1 MKKKIFRILFFS
13 SVVFLLLI
21 SINLDHQYIYNQK
34 ALNMIHYNFSDSLRI
49 QRLTKVKVALIDED
63 ISNKSLVHFT
73 KLYKNQEGKKYSHGT
88 TIANLLGARYDTNTG
103 YQGLLPNITLY
114 AYSIP
119 DNEMNVSS
127 LTEAIKC
134 VTNWNVD
141 IVCISMGTNKE
152 NVDLKNAILNTVHR
166 GIIVICSSGNNPYDT
181 NYPASFPIP
190 GVISVGAIGN
200 DYNILPYTN
209 VNSQVDIY
217 APGEDIVSLT
227 DNSSKVMAYS
237 GTSVAV
243 PFVTL
248 ACIYIKAFSPS
259 LNPAEV
265 ENFLI
270 QQTDS
275 YLANWGNDQ
284 REIRVLNMK
293 HLMKSLN
300 IIQESE
306 KEDL

>member
-1 MKKKIFRILFFS
+1 MKTKILRILFFS
-13 SVVFLLLI
+13 SFVLLLMI
-21 SINLDHQYIYNQK
+21 SINLDHQNIYNQK
-34 ALNMIHYNFSDSLRI
+34 ALNMIHYKLSDSLGI
-49 QRLTKVKVALIDED
+49 QRLTNVKIALIDED
-63 ISNKSLVHFT
+63 ISNESLVNFI
-73 KLYKNQEGKKYSHGT
+73 KLYKNQAGKRYSHGT
-88 TIANLLGARYDTNTG
+88 MIANLLGARYDTNTG

-114 AYSIP
+114 GYSIP
-119 DNEMNVSS
+119 TNEMNTSS
-127 LTEAIKC
+127 LTEAITC
-134 VTNWNVD
+134 VTNWNID
-141 IVCISMGTNKE
+141 IICISMGTNKE
-152 NVDLKNAILNTVHR
+152 NVDLKNAILNTVHH
-166 GIIVICSSGNNPYDT
+166 GIVVICSSGNNPYDT

-190 GVISVGAIGN
+190 GVISIGAIGN

-217 APGEDIVSLT
+217 APGENIVSLT

-265 ENFLI
+265 EDFLI

-306 KEDL
+306 KENF